1 MTYFS
6 VEIKDFFLTI
16 YYIHFTRF
24 VKLIIIEIICQNS
37 FLIVIKIHTLLFIK
51 QRIMLKK
58 IVVLI
63 VLICSACQTTKIKN
77 DNYKFSSSV
86 VELGSI
92 GTSKLSYNLNTFEPK
107 GLPKLE
113 NNIRVEI
120 GVVPYNKKLN
130 KIYKSKAKYNQNQT
144 KVAFIDSL
152 PIKPEL
158 VTIKILDIAG
168 LVQEINSDYNASI
181 LKLLTD
187 TQGLKIISSLAVS
200 LSNEEIAKIR
210 QADAYYLT
218 NNQYKKYTIALF
230 KSGKKTDNIDINP
243 ETIVA
248 YQVSSFCWVKSIK
261 GTWNV
266 ADIINEQSSCT
277 GITKSKA
284 NEKKNN
290 KDLFDM

>member
-1 MTYFS
+1 MF
-6 VEIKDFFLTI
+6 
-16 YYIHFTRF
+16 
-24 VKLIIIEIICQNS
+24 
-37 FLIVIKIHTLLFIK
+37 
-51 QRIMLKK
+51 KK

-92 GTSKLSYNLNTFEPK
+92 GTSKLSYNLNTFETK

-152 PIKPEL
+152 PVKPEL

-168 LVQEINSDYNASI
+168 LVQEINSDYNASL

-230 KSGKKTDNIDINP
+230 KSGKKTDNININP

-266 ADIINEQSSCT
+266 ADIINEQNSCT
-277 GITKSKA
+277 GITKRKA

>member
-1 MTYFS
+1 M
-6 VEIKDFFLTI
+6 FF
-16 YYIHFTRF
+16 
-24 VKLIIIEIICQNS
+24 
-37 FLIVIKIHTLLFIK
+37 VIKLFFSIK
-51 QRIMLKK
+51 KKDIMLKK
-58 IVVLI
+58 IVVVIILM
-63 VLICSACQTTKIKN
+63 CCGCQTTKIKN
-77 DNYKFSSSV
+77 DSYKFSSSI

-120 GVVPYNKKLN
+120 GIVPYNQKLN
-130 KIYKSKAKYNQNQT
+130 KIYKSKAKYNQNQA

-158 VTIKILDIAG
+158 VTIKILDISG
-168 LVQEINSDYNASI
+168 LVNEINSDYNSSI

-187 TQGLKIISSLAVS
+187 TQNSKIISSLAVS
-200 LSNEEIAKIR
+200 LPNDEITKIR
-210 QADAYYLT
+210 QSDAFYLT
-218 NNQYKKYTIALF
+218 NNQYKKYTIALY
-230 KSGKKTDNIDINP
+230 KTGKKIDTIDINP

-248 YQVSSFCWVKSIK
+248 YQVSSFCWTKSNK

-266 ADIINEQSSCT
+266 ADIVNENNKCS
-277 GITKSKA
+277 GITKRKIS
-284 NEKKNN
+284 EKKNN

>member
-1 MTYFS
+1 
-6 VEIKDFFLTI
+6 
-16 YYIHFTRF
+16 
-24 VKLIIIEIICQNS
+24 
-37 FLIVIKIHTLLFIK
+37 
-51 QRIMLKK
+51 MLKK

-92 GTSKLSYNLNTFEPK
+92 GTSKLSYNLNTFETK

-158 VTIKILDIAG
+158 VTIKILDVAG
-168 LVQEINSDYNASI
+168 LVQEINADYNASL

-261 GTWNV
+261 GTWNI
-266 ADIINEQSSCT
+266 ADIINEQNSCT

-284 NEKKNN
+284 NEKKSN

>member
-1 MTYFS
+1 MF
-6 VEIKDFFLTI
+6 
-16 YYIHFTRF
+16 
-24 VKLIIIEIICQNS
+24 
-37 FLIVIKIHTLLFIK
+37 
-51 QRIMLKK
+51 KK
-58 IVVLI
+58 AVVLI
-63 VLICSACQTTKIKN
+63 LIICSACQTTKIKN

-107 GLPKLE
+107 ALAKLE

-158 VTIKILDIAG
+158 VTIKILDVAG
-168 LVQEINSDYNASI
+168 LVDEINADYNASL

-187 TQGLKIISSLAVS
+187 TQNLKMISSLAVS
-200 LSNEEIAKIR
+200 LPTDEIAKIR
-210 QADAYYLT
+210 QSDAYYLA
-218 NNQYKKYTIALF
+218 NNQYKKYTIALY
-230 KSGKKTDNIDINP
+230 KAGKKTDIIDINP

-248 YQVSSFCWVKSIK
+248 YQVSSFCWTKSVK
-261 GTWNV
+261 GHWNV
-266 ADIINEQSSCT
+266 ADIVNENNRCT
-277 GITKSKA
+277 GITKQKI

-290 KDLFDM
+290 KDLFDL

>member
-1 MTYFS
+1 
-6 VEIKDFFLTI
+6 
-16 YYIHFTRF
+16 
-24 VKLIIIEIICQNS
+24 
-37 FLIVIKIHTLLFIK
+37 
-51 QRIMLKK
+51 MLKK

-92 GTSKLSYNLNTFEPK
+92 GTSKLSYNLNTFETK

-158 VTIKILDIAG
+158 VTIKILDVAG
-168 LVQEINSDYNASI
+168 LVQEINADYNASL

-261 GTWNV
+261 GTWNI
-266 ADIINEQSSCT
+266 ADIINEQNSCT

>member
-1 MTYFS
+1 
-6 VEIKDFFLTI
+6 
-16 YYIHFTRF
+16 
-24 VKLIIIEIICQNS
+24 
-37 FLIVIKIHTLLFIK
+37 
-51 QRIMLKK
+51 MLKK
-58 IVVLI
+58 IAVLI
-63 VLICSACQTTKIKN
+63 IIFCTACQTTKIKN
-77 DNYKFSSSV
+77 DNFKFSSSV

-120 GVVPYNKKLN
+120 GIVPYNRKLN

-158 VTIKILDIAG
+158 VTIKILDVAG
-168 LVQEINSDYNASI
+168 LVEEINAEYNSNI

-187 TQGLKIISSLAVS
+187 TQNLKIISSLAVS
-200 LSNEEIAKIR
+200 LPVEEITKIR
-210 QADAYYLT
+210 QSDAYYLI
-218 NNQYKKYTIALF
+218 NNQYKKYTIALY
-230 KSGKKTDNIDINP
+230 KAGKKTDIIDINP

-248 YQVSSFCWVKSIK
+248 YQVSSFCWVKSVK

-266 ADIINEQSSCT
+266 ADIVNENNSCS
-277 GITKSKA
+277 GITKRKI
-284 NEKKNN
+284 NEKKNTE
-290 KDLFDM
+290 DLFDM

>member
-1 MTYFS
+1 MFKK
-6 VEIKDFFLTI
+6 ITI
-16 YYIHFTRF
+16 
-24 VKLIIIEIICQNS
+24 
-37 FLIVIKIHTLLFIK
+37 LLFI
-51 QRIMLKK
+51 
-58 IVVLI
+58 
-63 VLICSACQTTKIKN
+63 ICAACQTTKIKN
-77 DNYKFSSSV
+77 DSYKFSSSV

-130 KIYKSKAKYNQNQT
+130 QIYKSKAKYNQNQT

-168 LVQEINSDYNASI
+168 LVHEINSDYNADI

-187 TQGLKIISSLAVS
+187 TQSLKIISSLAVS
-200 LSNEEIAKIR
+200 LSVEEIAKIR
-210 QADAYYLT
+210 QSDAYYLT
-218 NNQYKKYTIALF
+218 NNQYKKYTIALY
-230 KSGKKTDNIDINP
+230 KTGKKTDIIDINP
-243 ETIVA
+243 EKIVA
-248 YQVSSFCWVKSIK
+248 YQASSFCWVKSGK
-261 GTWNV
+261 GTWSV
-266 ADIINEQSSCT
+266 ADIVNEDNKCT
-277 GITKSKA
+277 GITTSKIS
-284 NEKKNN
+284 EKKNN

>member
-1 MTYFS
+1 
-6 VEIKDFFLTI
+6 
-16 YYIHFTRF
+16 
-24 VKLIIIEIICQNS
+24 
-37 FLIVIKIHTLLFIK
+37 
-51 QRIMLKK
+51 MLKK
-58 IVVLI
+58 IVVFI
-63 VLICSACQTTKIKN
+63 IIICSACQTTKIKN

-92 GTSKLSYNLNTFEPK
+92 GTSKLSYNENIFEPK

-113 NNIRVEI
+113 NNIRIEI
-120 GVVPYNKKLN
+120 GVVPYNRKLN

-152 PIKPEL
+152 PVKPEL
-158 VTIKILDIAG
+158 VTIKILDVAG
-168 LVQEINSDYNASI
+168 LVQEINADYNTAI

-187 TQGLKIISSLAVS
+187 AQNLKIISSLAIS
-200 LSNEEIAKIR
+200 LPVEEIAKIR
-210 QADAYYLT
+210 QSDAFYLT
-218 NNQYKKYTIALF
+218 NNQYKKYTISLF
-230 KSGKKTDNIDINP
+230 KSGKKTDTIDINP

-266 ADIINEQSSCT
+266 ADIVNENNSCS
-277 GITKSKA
+277 GITKRKIS
-284 NEKKNN
+284 EKKNN

>member
-1 MTYFS
+1 
-6 VEIKDFFLTI
+6 
-16 YYIHFTRF
+16 
-24 VKLIIIEIICQNS
+24 
-37 FLIVIKIHTLLFIK
+37 
-51 QRIMLKK
+51 MLKK

-168 LVQEINSDYNASI
+168 LVQEINSDYNASL

-218 NNQYKKYTIALF
+218 NNQFKKYTIALF

-248 YQVSSFCWVKSIK
+248 YQVSSFCWVKSTK

-266 ADIINEQSSCT
+266 ADIINEQNSCT
-277 GITKSKA
+277 GITKSKT